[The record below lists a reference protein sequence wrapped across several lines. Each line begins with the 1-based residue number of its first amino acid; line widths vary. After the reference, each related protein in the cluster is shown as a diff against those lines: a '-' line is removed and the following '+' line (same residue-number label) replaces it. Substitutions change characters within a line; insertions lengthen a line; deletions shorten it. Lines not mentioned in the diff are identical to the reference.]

1 MEMVSNANTLND
13 YDDQMIEAF
22 VNKPEVTAWYKM
34 AFSRYN
40 VNGIDKMS
48 WVWSWWAFFGGVFY
62 LLYRKAYLP
71 ALGLFVL
78 TIVSFAIPFGGLIV
92 WIVTG
97 GLAPYFVY
105 QTYKSKKAEI
115 EANIADEQKRI
126 ETMRAVGGYND
137 WAIWLAVA
145 LHVLMWISVFTML
158 STMMAMFSQQ

>member
-1 MEMVSNANTLND
+1 
-13 YDDQMIEAF
+13 MIEAF
-22 VNKPEVTAWYKM
+22 VNKPEVTAWYKN
-34 AFSRYN
+34 AFSQYN
-40 VNGIDKMS
+40 VNGIDKMT
-48 WVWSWWAFFGGVFY
+48 WVWSWWAFFGGIFY

-71 ALGLFVL
+71 ALGLFVI

-115 EANIADEQKRI
+115 EAAIADKQKRI

-137 WAIWLAVA
+137 WAILLAVA
-145 LHVLMWISVFTML
+145 FHVIIWISLFAMF